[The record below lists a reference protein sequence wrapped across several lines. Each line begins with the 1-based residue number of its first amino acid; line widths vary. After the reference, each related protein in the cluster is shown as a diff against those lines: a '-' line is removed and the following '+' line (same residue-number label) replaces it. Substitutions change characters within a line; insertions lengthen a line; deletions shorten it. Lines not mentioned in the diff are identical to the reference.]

1 MIKIELEYN
10 PYLLETKILFN
21 GQKPRINSLV
31 EKFANVKLQKW
42 IKKIPKIFFDEMNG
56 YDFEIEFSGTEVDYW
71 ELVYTFREQNITED
85 QVRIFHKNLLN
96 CRTEKIKNIC
106 ELLSW
111 LEINRSRIFDFQDF
125 KDINNET
132 LDQTYPYILLHGN
145 MPKADEMKN
154 SSVSIECI
162 SEVDELKNTDL
173 SDIPI
178 TICISRGNA
187 AEFQNSVKTLIA
199 RDDIE
204 EGQLFFLIDPVL
216 DNKKLKRIIYDIGIK
231 ECNEITK
238 IDDARV
244 KRYIEIFPMTDYI
257 HKNILLFRKK
267 INELSEHLEKESK
280 ECEIENKETHAEI
293 DKCDEILEKLKTV
306 HNRLVN
312 RDNLEIPY
320 NWIEINNGLERKI
333 SSWRKRKT
341 KIIDEAEAA
350 AASEMFE
357 QELNGYFND
366 FINIITAAANRTIQ
380 EINEELFSCC
390 EGAGFDNDYQSMKSK
405 MLSWDKNFERIFI
418 ADILMH
424 EFKEENAD
432 QQADLFKV
440 LFGGGIN
447 NDSNELQRVYYME
460 AWRSRALE
468 IIKPKREDLTQQLF
482 KVVCDYEYQTAQDY
496 IEHTKELIEAQNS
509 IRNRAVSKLSG
520 KEKLLQ
526 ADVEWLTNVQDKL
539 KEIESA

>member
-56 YDFEIEFSGTEVDYW
+56 YDFEIEFSGTEADYW

-96 CRTEKIKNIC
+96 CRTEKVKNIC

-111 LEINRSRIFDFQDF
+111 MEINRSRIFDFQDF

-132 LDQTYPYILLHGN
+132 LDQTYPYILLQGN
-145 MPKADEMKN
+145 IPKEEEMKN

-162 SEVDELKNTDL
+162 SEVDELKTTDL

-178 TICISRGNA
+178 TVCISRGNA
-187 AEFQNSVKTLIA
+187 AAFQNSVKALIA

-216 DNKKLKRIIYDIGIK
+216 DNKKIKRIIYDIGIK

-244 KRYIEIFPMTDYI
+244 RRYIEIFPMTDYI
-257 HKNILLFRKK
+257 HKNILLFQKK

-280 ECEIENKETHAEI
+280 ECETENKETHAEI

-306 HNRLVN
+306 HYRLVN

-380 EINEELFSCC
+380 EINEELFSYC

-424 EFKEENAD
+424 EFKEENAN

-440 LFGGGIN
+440 LFGGGID

-482 KVVCDYEYQTAQDY
+482 KVVCDYEYQNAQDY

-509 IRNRAVSKLSG
+509 IRNRAVSRLSD
-520 KEKLLQ
+520 KERLLQ